1 MRCGKPRRLKQT
13 CPDEAAAALGW
24 LLSQANGDR
33 FPTQEATLG
42 QALSKYLEVADLEVS
57 TRETREGYVSR
68 TIRPVPGEVKDPQA
82 RRGLA
87 RHALHG
93 LAW

>member
-1 MRCGKPRRLKQT
+1 LCAQLMRCGKPRRLKQT

-42 QALSKYLEVADLEVS
+42 QALGKYLEVADLEVS
-57 TRETREGYVSR
+57 TRGR
-68 TIRPVPGEVKDPQA
+68 A
-82 RRGLA
+82 RATSAAPSGRCRA
-87 RHALHG
+87 R
-93 LAW
+93 